1 MKYHR
6 LPLLVRSIMSRSLKD
21 KTISASSSLKNEES
35 NTFAAEHQQ
44 QETDGANITLPLSI
58 GHQISS
64 QDIETEGVVSIKRY
78 MDLQDE
84 FGRLAKR
91 YRFMH
96 DEFAEMRIELDRL
109 RKEREQAWL
118 KKR

>member
-6 LPLLVRSIMSRSLKD
+6 LPHLVRITMSRSLED
-21 KTISASSSLKNEES
+21 KTINASSSLRSEES

-44 QETDGANITLPLSI
+44 QEKDGASITLPLSL
-58 GHQISS
+58 GPSS
-64 QDIETEGVVSIKRY
+64 SNQDTENEGTVSIKRY

>member
-1 MKYHR
+1 
-6 LPLLVRSIMSRSLKD
+6 MSRSSRD
-21 KTISASSSLKNEES
+21 RITNASSSLKNEES

-44 QETDGANITLPLSI
+44 QETDGATITLPLSI
-58 GHQISS
+58 GPSTSNQNT
-64 QDIETEGVVSIKRY
+64 ETEGVVSIKRY

-84 FGRLAKR
+84 FARLAKK